1 MSPSPTLL
9 ESTLAAQ
16 GEALVGYVRGRLGPE
31 AAEDVVQDALVR
43 AVESA
48 PPMDDEADLARWL
61 WRVVRNATTDA
72 HRRAEAAARREMA
85 WTAEQPEAAL
95 PPEEE
100 ARLCAC
106 YRPLLD
112 GLAPEAAEL
121 IRADLDGEPPAALA
135 ERLGISAGALRVRR
149 HRARAALRAR
159 LDLACRACA
168 GCLDCTCASPG
179 APTDSVS
186 PPPTTPPLNTMTETH
201 TPDALRF
208 QIEGMTCGGCV
219 AAVTRALE
227 RTPGVEVEH
236 VGLNEPATVRLSGGA
251 DREAVRG
258 AVEGAG
264 FRPVFDAA

>member
-9 ESTLAAQ
+9 ESTLASQ

-48 PPMDDEADLARWL
+48 PPMDDEADLTRWL
-61 WRVVRNATTDA
+61 WRVVRNATVDA
-72 HRRAEAAARREMA
+72 HRRSEAAATREA
-85 WTAEQPEAAL
+85 AYAAEQPDAE
-95 PPEEE
+95 PPPGEE

-112 GLAPEAAEL
+112 GLPAQSAEVL
-121 IRADLDGEPPAALA
+121 RADLDGEPAGALA

-168 GCLDCTCASPG
+168 GCLDCTCARPDPS
-179 APTDSVS
+179 TDSVS
-186 PPPTTPPLNTMTETH
+186 PPPNTMNETQ
-201 TPDALRF
+201 TPGTLRF

-219 AAVTRALE
+219 AGATRALE
-227 RTPGVEVEH
+227 RTPGVTVEQLTLD
-236 VGLNEPATVRLSGGA
+236 GPAVVRLSDGA

-264 FRPVFDAA
+264 FRPVFGDATDAA

>member
-16 GEALVGYVRGRLGPE
+16 GEALVGYVRGRLGPDV
-31 AAEDVVQDALVR
+31 AEDVVQDALVR

-48 PPMDDEADLARWL
+48 PPMDDGADLTRWL
-61 WRVVRNATTDA
+61 WRVVRNATIDA
-72 HRRAEAAARREMA
+72 HRRAEANARRETVWA
-85 WTAEQPEAAL
+85 AEQPEAEM
-95 PPEEE
+95 PPGEE

-112 GLAPEAAEL
+112 GLPPQSAEAL
-121 IRADLDGEPPAALA
+121 RADLGGEPPAALA
-135 ERLGISAGALRVRR
+135 ERLGITPGALRVRR

-159 LDLACRACA
+159 LDVACRACA
-168 GCLDCTCASPG
+168 GCLDCTCASPDPP
-179 APTDSVS
+179 ADSLS
-186 PPPTTPPLNTMTETH
+186 PPPTPMNETQ
-201 TPDALRF
+201 TPDTLRF

-219 AAVTRALE
+219 AGATRALE
-227 RTPGVEVEH
+227 RTPGVTVEQLTLD
-236 VGLNEPATVRLSGGA
+236 GPAVVRLSDGA

-264 FRPVFDAA
+264 FRPVFGDATDAA

>member
-16 GEALVGYVRGRLGPE
+16 GEALVGYVRQRLGPE

-48 PPMDDEADLARWL
+48 PPMDDEADLTRWL
-61 WRVVRNATTDA
+61 WRVVRNATVDA
-72 HRRAEAAARREMA
+72 HRRSEAAATREAA
-85 WTAEQPEAAL
+85 WAAEQPEAE
-95 PPEEE
+95 PPPGEE
-100 ARLCAC
+100 ASLCAC

-112 GLAPEAAEL
+112 GLPAQSAEVL
-121 IRADLDGEPPAALA
+121 RADLDGEPAGALA
-135 ERLGISAGALRVRR
+135 ERLGLSAGALRVRR

-168 GCLDCTCASPG
+168 GCLDCTCASPDPP
-179 APTDSVS
+179 ADSLS
-186 PPPTTPPLNTMTETH
+186 PPPT
-201 TPDALRF
+201 LRF

-219 AAVTRALE
+219 AGATRALE
-227 RTPGVEVEH
+227 RTPGVTVEQLTLD
-236 VGLNEPATVRLSGGA
+236 GPAVVRLSDGA

-264 FRPVFDAA
+264 FRPVFSDATDAA

>member
-16 GEALVGYVRGRLGPE
+16 GEALVGYVRGRLGP
-31 AAEDVVQDALVR
+31 AGAEDVVQDALVR

-61 WRVVRNATTDA
+61 WRVVRNATVDA
-72 HRRAEAAARREMA
+72 HRRSEAAATREA
-85 WTAEQPEAAL
+85 AYAAEQHDAE
-95 PPEEE
+95 PPPGEE

-112 GLAPEAAEL
+112 GLPAQSAEVL
-121 IRADLDGEPPAALA
+121 RADLDGEPAGALA

-168 GCLDCTCASPG
+168 GCLDCTCASPDPP
-179 APTDSVS
+179 ADSLS
-186 PPPTTPPLNTMTETH
+186 PPPTPMNETQ
-201 TPDALRF
+201 TPDTLRF

-219 AAVTRALE
+219 AGATRALE
-227 RTPGVEVEH
+227 RTPGVTVEQLTLD
-236 VGLNEPATVRLSGGA
+236 GPAIVRLSDGA

-264 FRPVFDAA
+264 FRPVFGDATDAA